1 MSLVVTGL
9 NHRTSDLALREKMAF
24 SEQTLPKALADLR
37 GRFDEGGCVIVSTC
51 NRSEIYAHHPAEP
64 EDIHS
69 EIRRF
74 LSEWHALPD
83 DTFNS
88 ALYEHHGKEAVGHL
102 FRVVSSLDS
111 MVVGEG
117 QILGQ
122 VHDAYIL
129 AHSEQVT
136 DKVINTAFQK
146 AFTVAKRVRS
156 QTKIGA
162 GKVSISSIA
171 VDLAVSIFMDLSG
184 KTAMVI
190 GSGEMS
196 ELTLKSLVGHGV
208 GRVLVAN
215 RSIDKAQR
223 LAEQYD
229 GEAIDLAHLDV
240 HLPRADIVIS
250 STGAPGVLLRTAHF
264 QQALRERNKQPMFV
278 IDIAVPRDVEAAVNQ
293 LDNVYL
299 YNLDDL
305 QEMADKN
312 IEARRTEMDRCLAIV
327 DEGVEQFWRWTQ
339 RLVAQPTIVS
349 LSEELH
355 AIRERELKK
364 TLAQLP
370 DLTEAQREEVAYL
383 TKRIVN
389 NVLHQPLKQLKH
401 EADAEDPKGVL
412 QVVRRLFGLKE
423 ST

>member
-24 SEQTLPKALADLR
+24 SEKTLPKALSDLR
-37 GRFDEGGCVIVSTC
+37 GRFDEGGCVIVNTC
-51 NRSEIYAHHPAEP
+51 NRSEVYAHYPSDPDDVHG
-64 EDIHS
+64 

-74 LSEWHALPD
+74 FSEWHALPD
-83 DTFNS
+83 DAFDS
-88 ALYEHHGKEAVGHL
+88 ALYEHHGKEAIGHL

-162 GKVSISSIA
+162 GKVSVSSIA

-184 KTAMVI
+184 KTVMVI

-196 ELTLKSLVGHGV
+196 ELTLKSLVGRGV
-208 GRVLVAN
+208 GRVLVTN

-229 GEAIDLAHLDV
+229 GEAVDLGHLDV

-250 STGAPGVLLRTAHF
+250 STGSPGALLRTAHF
-264 QQALRERNKQPMFV
+264 QQALRERSKQPMFV

-293 LDNVYL
+293 LDNIYL

-305 QEMADKN
+305 QDMADKN

-327 DEGVEQFWRWTQ
+327 DEGVEQFWQWTQ
-339 RLVAQPTIVS
+339 RLTAQPTIVS

-355 AIRERELKK
+355 AIRERELEK
-364 TLAQLP
+364 TLTQLS
-370 DLTEAQREEVAYL
+370 DLTDSQREEVAYL

-389 NVLHQPLKQLKH
+389 NVLHQPLKHLKQ
-401 EADAEDPKGVL
+401 EADGEDTKGVL